1 MRRLN
6 SSLSALR
13 RARQRGVALY
23 VVIVFVMLSMLLA
36 SWAARGSLFNE
47 IVVGN
52 DADYRRAFEA
62 AQAMLQDAELDVL
75 GQTADGSACT
85 PDMGS
90 SANAGKICRRTT
102 SVWFVDE
109 EKDVVGLLYTL
120 ESQPTV
126 PCLQGICAKRT
137 GKQDFWN
144 DAETLGQMRAVGAR
158 YGEYTGARKGS
169 GSNPILQATADGQG
183 AWYWVEVMPYAT
195 SSTGL
200 ITNLGGAAKLELNLN
215 PAVVYRITAVA
226 QGLKESTQVVLQ
238 ATLARQ
244 KLKD

>member
-1 MRRLN
+1 MTT
-6 SSLSALR
+6 LR
-13 RARQRGVALY
+13 QRQRGVSLLI
-23 VVIVFVMLSMLLA
+23 VIVVVLLTMLMTVWASKTALL
-36 SWAARGSLFNE
+36 NE
-47 IVVGN
+47 LIVGN
-52 DADYRRAFEA
+52 DADYQRAFEA
-62 AQAMLQDAELDVL
+62 AQAMLQDAEQDIL
-75 GQTADGSACT
+75 GQNIDGSACV
-85 PDMGS
+85 PS
-90 SANAGKICRRTT
+90 SDTKVCRTAGN
-102 SVWFVDE
+102 VWFIAE
-109 EKDVVGLLYTL
+109 EKDFVGLLATL
-120 ESQPTV
+120 EAAPNV
-126 PCLQGICAKRT
+126 PCLDAICAKRT